1 MKEITNIEEKKIILN
16 SVYYN
21 NYILDLETRD
31 NKYFNQIM
39 KRERLF
45 KTEDGFII
53 RYSMEKP
60 TIDTDLWFDD
70 EQPIPKL
77 TEELFI
83 EYNMSNLHS
92 IQEKNGLKTF
102 IYNPY
107 NCENPYNVVKAS
119 QFEYAI
125 RYDDNTFKRH
135 LTDEEE
141 EFILKIDNE
150 VKENYIK
157 RLKNYYKR
165 YNNKIYCRGYW
176 VNR

>member
-1 MKEITNIEEKKIILN
+1 MKEILNNEEKKVILN
-16 SVYYN
+16 SLYYG
-21 NYILDLETRD
+21 NYILDLEQKD
-31 NKYFNQIM
+31 SKYFNEVM
-39 KRERLF
+39 KKNRLF
-45 KTEDGFII
+45 QTEDGFII
-53 RYSMEKP
+53 RYEMEKP

-70 EQPIPKL
+70 EQPIPEL

-83 EYNMSNLHS
+83 NYNMSNLHS

-107 NCENPYNVVKAS
+107 RDENPYNVVKAS
-119 QFEYAI
+119 QFQYAI
-125 RYDDNTFKRH
+125 RYDDDTFKRH
-135 LTDEEE
+135 LTDAEED
-141 EFILKIDNE
+141 FILTIDNE

-157 RLKNYYKR
+157 RLKAYFKR